1 MKIKTNLKIK
11 KILLSFIFVFAC
23 VLSYAQ
29 DLYFEAP
36 EALTAQN
43 TQFPVVVNADNK
55 NYLFFEE
62 NRDGKLYVQFIKKG
76 DFEDSWSAPE
86 TVAGPFAFYGEVPD
100 IYTAAA
106 LDNGTLCVALTES
119 QYEIGIFT
127 STDGGESFSHVK
139 LSMAD
144 KRLVAPRIFKTKNNS
159 FVLFAS
165 LSEDNKFSI
174 AYSTSSDGK
183 KWSGFEQFLPAG
195 GLDNS
200 FSPYLCPVDG
210 GDMVVFQSHFS
221 VPDKPKT
228 FQLYTTVS
236 TDGLKTFSPALLL
249 TDDRATVSRRVN
261 SFIEYSNQSPVIY
274 SSSGDL
280 WCAWERNEARSD
292 STYISLLKLKA
303 DGTIEENSRIREYS
317 DLRSSHRPLFF
328 KYKNSTFVLWFDN
341 SGAYSAQKMVSET
354 FGAERLIK
362 NSGGAGFVY
371 PVVFNSNSELS
382 YVWQKKEKTPR
393 IFVVNQD
400 KYAASPK
407 LTPVNFRETKRSTR
421 QKIKVSLTI
430 PKDTNGIAAYSFSF
444 SSDPDAEPSVRDP
457 DIIIEKNIASGK
469 SYTLTAEAEGDGQY
483 YFKAKVLD
491 VAGNWSKSSV
501 LKYYRDLTPP
511 KECELL
517 PFKKDDFGFAAE
529 NSFALNWKKN
539 ETDDDVAGYSWTF
552 TKIRELDSRFKDSKE
567 RPLRVNAEKK
577 AEIQKYLEEIEQ
589 NKERL
594 VKKGAKLPHSV
605 KTVKNSLSFTNQKN
619 GIYVF
624 SFCAIDEAG
633 NMGPVTSEILVLNKY
648 KAHTVLSGLEKKK
661 DEFGSLELTLHG
673 QDFNYDGHI
682 DEIYVEKAGDP
693 FSKKTFYYDNG
704 DFKIPSSTLITGL
717 VLEDLEE
724 GTYTVR
730 LHHSERGLCKTARQ
744 GADTFTVDESGTV
757 KIEHP
762 FELTAEW
769 NATSTDRKFSIQ
781 VVDLLFIILAALCL
795 LAVIFAVCGIIGI
808 IKESMLIAAEVE
820 SLLTGEIMPL
830 NKKEKVQKLNKRKT
844 GLKLKLVGFT
854 ILLVLAIVV
863 MVSVSLGRRMIQT
876 QRQTLV
882 ESMQEQVIVLMEGMA
897 NSVQNAMNDAV
908 EGGSSVGLI
917 DLIRQTNTFKP
928 AVYASLMGQALD
940 SKDTNL
946 DYYWASTETS
956 DSLRDKLDT
965 PQPLYGRS
973 RFKNG
978 TAEAEIAV
986 LCAGLE
992 EEAHSQVDSILEEI
1006 AEKYSVEKKDEYT
1019 QLLRSLSRSVTQ
1031 ALPLFNEKSL
1041 ENGDSVYT
1049 FYYPVFY
1056 KNNNDSTLLH
1066 AVLVLQVSAVE
1077 LISSIVKSK
1086 MAIITIA
1093 SIVAV
1098 VALVLGSIGAWILA
1112 SLIVEPIKKLMTHV
1126 KVITETKDKK
1136 QLKNFEIHVKSHDE
1150 IGTLGD
1156 AVNEMTS
1163 GLVRAAEEEEKA
1175 LEQEKMSLDAKA
1187 VQQTFLPLSLSDRG
1201 GKQTTAVEKEKDFE
1215 LFGYYEGADAVSG
1228 DYFDYKKLDERFLA
1242 IIKCDVSGHG
1252 VPAALIMTV
1261 VATLFRKYFE
1271 KWTFKTH
1278 GTKLDTLALQIND
1291 FIESLGVKGKFA
1303 TLLLSLF
1310 DTKTGDVYL
1319 CNAGDNIVHTFSR
1332 KNLKMNTNTLHEA
1345 PAAGPLPS
1353 FMVEMKGGF
1362 KVEKAHLE
1370 SGDILFL
1377 YTDGIEE
1384 STRFFRDSDF
1394 NKTVCAEEGIKEGEV
1409 HENHKK
1415 GQESEQLEYERVQ
1428 AILEALLNHKKYV
1441 LKKYHSPDAGEEL
1454 VFDFTKL
1461 SGSTE
1466 EAITALVAVE
1476 KVFRMYKTPEAKGE
1490 VVRGENNEVKISGDT
1505 IRVDRKI
1512 DSFLKKTFNRY
1523 DYYCAGVVDMEES
1536 NYVYYTGVNE
1546 DPQADDL
1553 TLLAVTKL

>member
-11 KILLSFIFVFAC
+11 KILVSLLFVFGC
-23 VLSYAQ
+23 MLCYGQ
-29 DLYFEAP
+29 ELYFELP
-36 EALTAQN
+36 EVLTVQN
-43 TQFPVVVNADNK
+43 TQFPVVVSADNK
-55 NYLFFEE
+55 NYVFFEE
-62 NRDGKLYVQFIKKG
+62 NRGGKLYVEYIKK
-76 DFEDSWSAPE
+76 DKFDSSWSQKKN
-86 TVAGPFAFYGEVPD
+86 VAGPFDFYGEVPD
-100 IYTAAA
+100 IYTAAV
-106 LDNGTLCVALTES
+106 LDNGTLCVALSQS

-127 STDGGESFSHVK
+127 STDGGETFSHVS
-139 LSMAD
+139 LSMAE

-174 AYSTSSDGK
+174 AFSTSSDGK
-183 KWSGFEQFLPAG
+183 KWSGFEQFLPAN

-200 FSPYLCPVDG
+200 FSPYLCPLEN
-210 GDMVVFQSHFS
+210 GDIVVFQSHFS
-221 VPDKPKT
+221 VPNKPKS
-228 FQLYTTVS
+228 FQLYTTIS
-236 TDGLKTFSPALLL
+236 TDGLKTFSPATLL
-249 TDDRATVSRRVN
+249 TDDKASPSGMVN

-274 SSSGDL
+274 SSSGEI
-280 WCAWERNEARSD
+280 WCAWERNEVRSD
-292 STYISLLKLKA
+292 NTYISLLKLKT
-303 DGTIEENSRIREYS
+303 DGTIAENCRIREYS

-328 KYKNSTFVLWFDN
+328 KYNNSTFLLWFDN
-341 SGAYSAQKMVSET
+341 NGAYSAQKMASGT

-362 NSGGAGFVY
+362 NSSGASFVY
-371 PVVFNSNSELS
+371 PLIFNSTNELS
-382 YVWQKKEKTPR
+382 YIWQKNEKSPR
-393 IFVVNQD
+393 IFIVNQD
-400 KYAASPK
+400 KYVDSPK
-407 LTPVNFRETKRSTR
+407 LTPVNFRENKRSTQ
-421 QKIKVSLTI
+421 QKIKVSLTV
-430 PKDTNGIAAYSFSF
+430 PKDTNGVAAYSYSF
-444 SSDPDAEPSVRDP
+444 SSDPDAEPSTLDS

-469 SYTLTAEAEGDGQY
+469 SYTLTADAGGDGQF

-511 KECELL
+511 QKCELL
-517 PFKKDDFGFAAE
+517 PFKKDEFGFASE
-529 NSFALNWKKN
+529 NSFTLNWQKN
-539 ETDDDVAGYSWTF
+539 ESDDDVAGYSWTF
-552 TKIRELDSRFKDSKE
+552 TKVKELDSRFKDSKE
-567 RPLRVNAEKK
+567 RPLRVNSAKK
-577 AEIQKYLEEIEQ
+577 AEIQKYLENIQQ
-589 NKERL
+589 NKERF
-594 VKKGAKLPHSV
+594 VKKGAKLLHSV
-605 KTVKNSLSFTNQKN
+605 KTVKNSLYFTNQKN

-624 SFCAIDEAG
+624 SVCAIDEAG

-648 KAHTVLSGLEKKK
+648 KAHTILSALEKKK
-661 DEFGSLELTLHG
+661 DELGSLELTVHG

-682 DEIYVEKAGDP
+682 DEIYVEKTGDP
-693 FSKKTFYYDNG
+693 LSKKTFYYDNG
-704 DFKIPSSTLITGL
+704 DFKIASSTLITGL
-717 VLEDLEE
+717 CLEDLEE
-724 GTYTVR
+724 GSYTVT
-730 LHHSERGLCKTARQ
+730 LHHSERGLCKPGRS
-744 GADTFTVDESGTV
+744 GVDTFTVDESGTV
-757 KIEHP
+757 KLEHP
-762 FELTAEW
+762 YVLTSEW
-769 NATSTDRKFSIQ
+769 KADSTDRKFSVQ
-781 VVDLLFIILAALCL
+781 VVDLLFFILVVLCVL
-795 LAVIFAVCGIIGI
+795 VIIFAICGIIGI
-808 IKESMLIAAEVE
+808 IKESLLIEAEVQ

-844 GLKLKLVGFT
+844 SLKLKLVGFT

-882 ESMQEQVIVLMEGMA
+882 ESMKEQVVVLMEGMA

-908 EGGSSVGLI
+908 EGGSSVALI
-917 DLIRQTNTFKP
+917 DLIRQANTFKP
-928 AVYASLMGQALD
+928 AVYASLMGRPLD

-946 DYYWASTETS
+946 DYFWSSTETS
-956 DSLRDKLDT
+956 DSLKDKLNT
-965 PQPLYGRS
+965 PKPLYGRS
-973 RFKNG
+973 RFKNE
-978 TAEAEIAV
+978 TVEAEIA
-986 LCAGLE
+986 LICSELE
-992 EEAHSQVDSILEEI
+992 QEAHSQVDSILAEI

-1031 ALPLFNEKSL
+1031 AVPQFDEKSL

-1066 AVLVLQVSAVE
+1066 AVLVLQVSAEE
-1077 LISSIVKSK
+1077 LISSIFKSK
-1086 MAIITIA
+1086 TAIITIA

-1098 VALVLGSIGAWILA
+1098 FALILGSIGAWILA
-1112 SLIVEPIKKLMTHV
+1112 SLIVEPIKKLMSHV

-1136 QLKNFEIHVKSHDE
+1136 QLKNFQIHVKSHDE

-1187 VQQTFLPLSLSDRG
+1187 VQQTFLPLSLSERG

-1228 DYFDYKKLDERFLA
+1228 DYFDYKKLDDRFLA

-1271 KWTFKTH
+1271 NWTFKTH
-1278 GTKLDTLALQIND
+1278 GTKLNTLAVQIND

-1332 KNLKMNTNTLHEA
+1332 KNLKMNTLTLHEA

-1362 KVEKAHLE
+1362 KVEKTHLE

-1394 NKTVCAEEGIKEGEV
+1394 NKTVCAQEGLKEGEV
-1409 HENHKK
+1409 HGNHKK

-1428 AILEALLNHKKYV
+1428 EILEALLNHKTYV
-1441 LKKYHSPDAGEEL
+1441 LKKYHSPKADEEL
-1454 VFDFTKL
+1454 IFDFSKL
-1461 SGSTE
+1461 SGTTE

-1476 KVFRMYKTPEAKGE
+1476 KVFRMYKSPSSKGS
-1490 VVRGENNEVKISGDT
+1490 VLRGENNEVELSGDI

-1512 DSFLKKTFNRY
+1512 DSFLKNTFNLY
-1523 DYYCAGVVDMEES
+1523 DYYCADVVDMEES
-1536 NYVYYTGVNE
+1536 NYVYYTDVNE